1 MLPTNPSIK
10 SQLHTMELRDF
21 ALLIL
26 TSADLEDKLF
36 TPDRLTDFNP
46 GTPFF
51 IDTPVRS
58 EEMQFKRHSKEEKL
72 PTFKD
77 HSSEEKRAICLH
89 RFCGHELLA
98 VEIMAYALLQ
108 FPEAPKPF
116 RRGLANTLIEEQ
128 HHVKIYKK
136 RLEEMGLKFGDLP
149 LYKHFWKHIPYLKS
163 PENYLSM
170 MSLTFEM
177 ANLDFAP
184 LYRDSFIRHGDL
196 ESAKLMQTI
205 IDDEIGHVSF
215 GLGWMQ
221 KMNVEKKE
229 PYIFYKENLPELL
242 DAKRS
247 KGFVFQEELR
257 KKAGVPESWIQELK
271 KL

>member
-1 MLPTNPSIK
+1 
-10 SQLHTMELRDF
+10 MELRQF
-21 ALLIL
+21 ALQIL
-26 TSADLEDKLF
+26 TSEDLETKLF
-36 TPDRLTDFNP
+36 TPDILTDHNP
-46 GTPFF
+46 GGEFF
-51 IDTPVRS
+51 IDVPARS
-58 EEMQFKRHSKEEKL
+58 ADMQFKRHSKEEKL

-77 HSSEEKRAICLH
+77 HSSEENRAICLH

-98 VEIMAYALLQ
+98 VEIMAYALLR
-108 FPEAPKPF
+108 FPDAPKAF
-116 RRGLANTLIEEQ
+116 RKGLANTLIEEQ

-136 RLEEMGLKFGDLP
+136 RLEEMGLRFGDLP
-149 LYKHFWKHIPYLKS
+149 LYKHFWKHIPFLNS

-184 LYRDSFIRHGDL
+184 LYRDSFLRHNDTL
-196 ESAKLMQTI
+196 SAALMQQI

-215 GLGWMQ
+215 GVSWMHR
-221 KMNVEKKE
+221 MNQDKKD
-229 PYIFYKENLPELL
+229 PFIFYRENLPELL

-247 KGFVFQEELR
+247 KGFVFQKELR
-257 KKAGVPESWIQELK
+257 KKAGVPSEWIEALE